1 VKLKLKP
8 LISAPVTNGESAVPG
23 GAFLTD
29 ASGTD
34 TKSQSGA
41 QNRSSS
47 GHAPES
53 SESGTKLVRRS
64 LSAGRGK
71 PEQRGGSARKPVH
84 RTKSDT
90 AMNRGNKDNDKLA
103 RINNA
108 YKDSLA
114 STAPAPGSSS
124 PNKGAHKSVSF
135 VRGNDDD
142 DSARRVRR
150 RRKKDVAE
158 GKDARRPLILKLA
171 AATVVGND
179 AMGKVIEIELRS
191 SVDPGSGAGAGEGDV
206 PRREDPATQNNILP
220 ARKQALN
227 PLRGLLAN
235 MQISRIEP
243 AASTEEA
250 GLSPSPGKKAQSF
263 VIVDKHPLPAP
274 AEVPADGKLGHSP
287 QREETKK
294 SLRFQPG
301 VPDTHTDVPV
311 TKKSLPPLAHER
323 SPKALPHIKQ
333 THKTSTSKGSPKNS
347 NATWKH
353 NINKPVLRDVFET
366 SSPVGSKGKH
376 QDHSYITQV
385 PRDDDFTVDEAYSE
399 DPAANSDHDSDSV
412 GSLPG
417 PSGHT
422 AAHHLQPHA
431 RSDSFDEAADEYSE
445 DGFEVD
451 EGNGSPGQL
460 RDIMQEGGSMDG
472 YNWVSAGPYL
482 PPGAGDDADAE
493 GAGFSPVMFES
504 SLLNRS
510 ADRMRM
516 LSRGSA
522 GGLLSP
528 ASRGM
533 SAARRYSG
541 QHTPKLLSSAGSG
554 IAPFTPTG
562 ALSYGDKET
571 LPRKMRAQFEK
582 ASEGVTFA
590 GGVGSGRFRS
600 KLRGQVKAGVVRRM
614 EPLVQAYGEPGSGAQ
629 NKSKR
634 RERF

>member
-1 VKLKLKP
+1 VKLILKP
-8 LISAPVTNGESAVPG
+8 LSSVPATSGDSAVPE

-29 ASGTD
+29 ASGTC
-34 TKSQSGA
+34 TESHFVASGA
-41 QNRSSS
+41 RNRSSS
-47 GHAPES
+47 RHAPES
-53 SESGTKLVRRS
+53 NESGTKLVRRS
-64 LSAGRGK
+64 LSAERGK
-71 PEQRGGSARKPVH
+71 PEQRGRSATKPVH
-84 RTKSDT
+84 RTKSDP
-90 AMNRGNKDNDKLA
+90 AINRGSKDKDKLA

-108 YKDSLA
+108 YKANLA
-114 STAPAPGSSS
+114 STAPGSTS
-124 PNKGAHKSVSF
+124 PNKGVHKSVSF
-135 VRGNDDD
+135 DQDSVRK
-142 DSARRVRR
+142 VRR
-150 RRKKDVAE
+150 KRKKDATE
-158 GKDARRPLILKLA
+158 GKDSRKPLILKLA

-206 PRREDPATQNNILP
+206 QRREDPATQSEILP
-220 ARKQALN
+220 TRKQALN

-235 MQISRIEP
+235 MQISRVEP
-243 AASTEEA
+243 ASSTEEA
-250 GLSPSPGKKAQSF
+250 GISPGKKAQNF

-294 SLRFQPG
+294 SLRFQPS
-301 VPDTHTDVPV
+301 VPDTRTDVPV
-311 TKKSLPPLAHER
+311 TKQSLPPLAHER

-333 THKTSTSKGSPKNS
+333 THKTNTSKGSPKHS
-347 NATWKH
+347 SATWKH

-376 QDHSYITQV
+376 QEHSYITQV

-417 PSGHT
+417 PSDRT

-431 RSDSFDEAADEYSE
+431 PSDSFDEAADEYSE

-451 EGNGSPGQL
+451 EGNGSPSQL